1 MKSIQNSSQ
10 TTIWKVARLKRAMTQ
25 PRYGSRL
32 AAAQDIV
39 MGESTLAAIENGDR
53 IPLPEEVWMM
63 AEVYNAPELKC
74 TFCHD
79 YCRLGVDVPKAE
91 DASLEH
97 IAVNA
102 YNVLRN
108 TSQLRDSLME
118 IVADG
123 KITDDEKP
131 EMTRILKA
139 LDDVVQVAQDL
150 KYAVQ
155 KSEIEERRY
164 G

>member
-1 MKSIQNSSQ
+1 MDDGRGLQ
-10 TTIWKVARLKRAMTQ
+10 L
-25 PRYGSRL
+25 
-32 AAAQDIV
+32 
-39 MGESTLAAIENGDR
+39 
-53 IPLPEEVWMM
+53 
-63 AEVYNAPELKC
+63 
-74 TFCHD
+74 
-79 YCRLGVDVPKAE
+79 DVPKAE

>member
-1 MKSIQNSSQ
+1 MNSDWRRS
-10 TTIWKVARLKRAMTQ
+10 
-25 PRYGSRL
+25 
-32 AAAQDIV
+32 
-39 MGESTLAAIENGDR
+39 
-53 IPLPEEVWMM
+53 
-63 AEVYNAPELKC
+63 
-74 TFCHD
+74 
-79 YCRLGVDVPKAE
+79 DVPKAE
-91 DASLEH
+91 NLSLDR
-97 IAVNA
+97 ISIQA
-102 YNVLRN
+102 YGTLKKAGEIK
-108 TSQLRDSLME
+108 DSLME

>member
-32 AAAQDIV
+32 AAAQDIG

-102 YNVLRN
+102 YN
-108 TSQLRDSLME
+108 
-118 IVADG
+118 
-123 KITDDEKP
+123 
-131 EMTRILKA
+131 A
-139 LDDVVQVAQDL
+139 LDILAKLQGFQTL
-150 KYAVQ
+150 SQAVSQ
-155 KSEIEERRY
+155 ASSVIREISAASEILRFFVTCR
-164 G
+164 

>member
-1 MKSIQNSSQ
+1 
-10 TTIWKVARLKRAMTQ
+10 
-25 PRYGSRL
+25 
-32 AAAQDIV
+32 
-39 MGESTLAAIENGDR
+39 
-53 IPLPEEVWMM
+53 MM

-108 TSQLRDSLME
+108 TSQLRDNLME

-139 LDDVVQVAQDL
+139 LDDVVQVAQDIIRRTRL
-150 KYAVQ
+150 KAVENHKLPADYPRGKIPKALMKQ
-155 KSEIEERRY
+155 YYI
-164 G
+164 

>member
-1 MKSIQNSSQ
+1 MH
-10 TTIWKVARLKRAMTQ
+10 L
-25 PRYGSRL
+25 L
-32 AAAQDIV
+32 
-39 MGESTLAAIENGDR
+39 
-53 IPLPEEVWMM
+53 
-63 AEVYNAPELKC
+63 
-74 TFCHD
+74 
-79 YCRLGVDVPKAE
+79 DVPKAE